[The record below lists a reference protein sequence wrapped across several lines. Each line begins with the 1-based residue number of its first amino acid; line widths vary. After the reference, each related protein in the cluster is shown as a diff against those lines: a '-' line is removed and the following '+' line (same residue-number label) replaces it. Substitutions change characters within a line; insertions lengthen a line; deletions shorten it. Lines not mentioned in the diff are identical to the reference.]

1 MSNTVSKEQRRENFI
16 KAFHEN
22 EMAIKPYKDFR
33 SDLKRNY
40 VDNGWLSRG
49 EISTAVKVY
58 RFMKSDLDIDDFH
71 AVYKEMEKGL

>member
-1 MSNTVSKEQRRENFI
+1 MSNSISKTERRVNFI

-22 EMAIKPYKDFR
+22 EQAMQPFKDFR

-40 VDNGWLSRG
+40 VDNGWLSRQ

-71 AVYKEMEKGL
+71 TVYKEMEKGL